1 MTEYYKENWAEESV
15 PLQKSKIPV
24 GKELITLEC
33 PKCKR
38 RVKVIDGKM
47 MEHNCIGIK

>member
-1 MTEYYKENWAEESV
+1 MVDFNRENWAEESA

-24 GKELITLEC
+24 GKDLSSAEC

-38 RVKVIDGKM
+38 RVKVVDGKM
-47 MEHNCIGIK
+47 APHNCVDIK